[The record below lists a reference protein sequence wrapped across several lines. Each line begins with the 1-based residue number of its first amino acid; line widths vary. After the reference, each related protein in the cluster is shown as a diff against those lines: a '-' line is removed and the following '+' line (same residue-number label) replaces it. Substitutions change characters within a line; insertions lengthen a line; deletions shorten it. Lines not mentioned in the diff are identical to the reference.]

1 MPTAIQS
8 APARCEFR
16 GGVEAYIETA
26 ACLQGKTLVVC
37 ENWLNHPRVHAAAK
51 LHGYHIS
58 HELHVHG
65 KAGRGTLFAVYTLV
79 FLHQTP
85 SINHDN
91 LSKAT
96 IETLIVRQLDGNYT
110 PEYANVLESMSIPAK
125 TK

>member
-1 MPTAIQS
+1 
-8 APARCEFR
+8 
-16 GGVEAYIETA
+16 
-26 ACLQGKTLVVC
+26 
-37 ENWLNHPRVHAAAK
+37 LNHPRVHAAAK

-110 PEYANVLESMSIPAK
+110 PEYVNVLESMSIPAK